1 MGIRVWVILVFV
13 CWGMGSLSAQST
25 PEAAGEEPES
35 TQQAPKEKKKKKDKK
50 KAEELPEAEIAVEA
64 ATPVLPEQDSL
75 EVELPT
81 EVLLLEAVENQD
93 AKAVRDLLKEDPNLD
108 SLMHSDQ
115 PAYQQVRIN
124 KEDIGESNPDQ
135 RLSVLHANA
144 AHPNKEILEL
154 LLKEG
159 ARIDQADTEGRSP
172 LMYSLAQPDG
182 GEVALHLVQNGAN
195 YTLRD
200 KRKNST
206 LHYAAQGGDPGSIQL
221 MVSGGVDINSQNEA
235 GTTPLHVAAIQSRR
249 PTLNTFLELG
259 SDLKAR
265 DRQGQTVLHYA
276 AGAPREEVKFLYEQA
291 PSLFREARDG
301 TNPLDL
307 AFAENNTEV
316 ALYYRRK
323 GHEFGAFRY
332 EDLLKAV
339 EVKDHQSVQ
348 DLLAAGANPNR
359 PAEVYPIHIAARN
372 GDVSSLR
379 YLLRFD
385 ANIEQP
391 DLEGRTAL
399 AITLEEHHPEA
410 TLYLLQKGARPA
422 SKWLPSLTWNLRDEE
437 YRKVW
442 LPVIREMIPR
452 IEDLN
457 QPGGDLKMPALHY
470 AAYFGLEDLARDL
483 LAQGAD
489 PKQKDEHGWQPL
501 HWAVMKREIIASI
514 PAKVAIAEYLF
525 QKGASANART
535 HQPREL
541 PHRQPYLARRVPG
554 NASPIDLL
562 DYALPKDSAMQ
573 ALLDT
578 MGSQPSMLAADFYE
592 NGTELLKLK
601 LYDAALVEFNKC
613 LKREPQFAE
622 AYYYRGMAKRSLSM
636 PESAIIDFRQAIEYR
651 PFYPEAWEVAGKTR
665 LDLENYPEAEI
676 NLTKALSQG
685 VRTPEI
691 HYLIGISKLRQ
702 NKVDAACQDFSR
714 AADLGDPDAKA
725 AIDVYCK

>member
-1 MGIRVWVILVFV
+1 MCIRGWIIALVAT
-13 CWGMGSLSAQST
+13 WGMGSLPAQST
-25 PEAAGEEPES
+25 PEAGGAEPVS
-35 TQQAPKEKKKKKDKK
+35 SQQAPKEKKKKK
-50 KAEELPEAEIAVEA
+50 KAKELPEAEIAVEA
-64 ATPVLPEQDSL
+64 AIPTLPAIDTP
-75 EVELPT
+75 EVKLPT
-81 EVLLLEAVENQD
+81 EVLLLQAVENKD
-93 AKAVRDLLKEDPNLD
+93 AKAVRDLLKEEPNLD
-108 SLMHSDQ
+108 SLMHSNQ
-115 PAYQQVRIN
+115 PVYQWVRIG
-124 KEDIGESNPDQ
+124 KEDVGESNPNQ
-135 RLSVLHANA
+135 KLSVLHANA
-144 AHPNKEILEL
+144 AHPDREILDL

-159 ARIDQADTEGRSP
+159 ARIDQTDSEGRSP
-172 LMYSLAQPDG
+172 LVYSLAQPDG
-182 GEVALHLVQNGAN
+182 GETTLHFVQNGAN

-200 KRKNST
+200 KQKNST
-206 LHYAAQGGDPGSIQL
+206 LHYAAQGGDPSSIQL
-221 MVSGGVDINSQNEA
+221 MVSGGVDINSQNES

-259 SDLKAR
+259 ADLKAR

-276 AGAPREEVKFLYEQA
+276 AGANREEVKFLYEQS
-291 PSLFREARDG
+291 PSLFRDAKDG

-307 AFAENNTEV
+307 AFAKNNTEV
-316 ALYYRRK
+316 ALFYRRK

-339 EVKDHQSVQ
+339 ELKDHQAVQ
-348 DLLAAGANPNR
+348 DFLNAGANPNR
-359 PAEVYPIHIAARN
+359 PAEIYPIHIAAKN
-372 GDVSSLR
+372 GDVTSLR

-391 DLEGRTAL
+391 DPDGRTPL

-422 SKWLPSLTWNLRDEE
+422 SKWLPSLTWNLRDDE

-442 LPVIREMIPR
+442 LPVIREMIPK
-452 IEDLN
+452 IEDPNL
-457 QPGGDLKMPALHY
+457 PGGDLKMPALHY
-470 AAYFGLEDLARDL
+470 AAYFGLEELARDL
-483 LAQGAD
+483 IEHGAD
-489 PKQKDEHGWQPL
+489 PKQKDQHGWEPL

-514 PAKVAIAEYLF
+514 PSKVAIAEYLF
-525 QKGASANART
+525 QKGVSANART
-535 HQPREL
+535 HQPKEL

-562 DYALPKDSAMQ
+562 DYALPKDSVMQ

-622 AYYYRGMAKRSLSM
+622 AYYYRGMAKRKLSM
-636 PESAIIDFRQAIEYR
+636 PESAIIDFGQAIEYR
-651 PFYPEAWEVAGKTR
+651 PFYPEAWEEAGKTR

-702 NKVDAACQDFSR
+702 SKVDEACQDFSR
-714 AADLGDPDAKA
+714 AAGLGDPDAKA